1 MGTKAVGA
9 HELNLDLI
17 NPDVAFPDAFA
28 LAYAM
33 EDGLQR
39 FYLVL
44 EQEET
49 REDLK
54 ALYKRLAGFEDLHK
68 ERLLKEYQDMGSEG
82 VSPDQ
87 YLNQNRDAIEGGEL
101 VKDTPVTIV
110 SEMHNLIDILSLG
123 MSIETQSLDL
133 YARLA
138 EKSTDSSVKNLFLDL
153 ADEEKQHLNFI
164 ALEMDKLVA
173 V

>member
-1 MGTKAVGA
+1 
-9 HELNLDLI
+9 LNLDLI
-17 NPDVAFPDAFA
+17 NPDVEFPDAFA

-44 EQEET
+44 EQEES
-49 REDLK
+49 REELK

-68 ERLLKEYQDMGSEG
+68 ERLLKEYQDMDSEG

-101 VKDTPVTIV
+101 IKDTPVTIV

-133 YARLA
+133 YTRLA
-138 EKSTDSSVKNLFLDL
+138 EKSTDKNVKNLFLDL

-164 ALEMDKLVA
+164 TVEMDKHVA
-173 V
+173 A